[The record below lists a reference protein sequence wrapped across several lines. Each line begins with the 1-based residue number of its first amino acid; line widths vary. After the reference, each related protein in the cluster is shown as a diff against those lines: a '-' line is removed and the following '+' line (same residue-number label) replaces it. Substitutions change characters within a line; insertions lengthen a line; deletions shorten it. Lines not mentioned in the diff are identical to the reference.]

1 MSVGHYHSIDYVIK
15 RISETIFKP
24 FSARDF
30 GGHFTR
36 GWVSEEAND
45 PHSLFVPR
53 QPVEIFNQ

>member
-1 MSVGHYHSIDYVIK
+1 MSVGHYHSIDYVMK
-15 RISETIFKP
+15 RVSETIFKP

-45 PHSLFVPR
+45 LHTLFVPP
-53 QPVEIFNQ
+53 QPLEI